1 MVKNKEIM
9 FHRSNP
15 YVCLRVGFQPE
26 EAADLEVLG
35 VDDAGAHEVLRVGVD
50 GLEQGEAVA
59 QQLRLGLRDVHG
71 EGGLE
76 DLLALLAGPAI

>member
-1 MVKNKEIM
+1 MI
-9 FHRSNP
+9 P

-76 DLLALLAGPAI
+76 DLLALLAGPEGQEKC

>member
-1 MVKNKEIM
+1 M
-9 FHRSNP
+9 
-15 YVCLRVGFQPE
+15 CLCVRLQPE
-26 EAADLEVLG
+26 QASDLEVLG